1 MVFLL
6 IAMLFL
12 LATAIFVFQ
21 NNAVVTVQF
30 LHWSSPELLL
40 AVVILV
46 AVFAGSLIAFF
57 LDSYR
62 FFRVAKRIRVLY
74 QENEKLQRE
83 RDKLLEELNQMKRE
97 SSVSPDQSSEG

>member
-40 AVVILV
+40 AVV
-46 AVFAGSLIAFF
+46 FPNPFHFF
-57 LDSYR
+57 GRSQG
-62 FFRVAKRIRVLY
+62 I
-74 QENEKLQRE
+74 
-83 RDKLLEELNQMKRE
+83 
-97 SSVSPDQSSEG
+97 